1 MTIKPIIS
9 LSAFFVGY
17 IVFLLIGRALSE
29 YKIKKEGAREKW
41 QYPAS
46 EEYKAHSSTKRA
58 LQGYY
63 SKNYNVNKGA

>member
-29 YKIKKEGAREKW
+29 YKIKKEEASLDCANN
-41 QYPAS
+41 PA
-46 EEYKAHSSTKRA
+46 
-58 LQGYY
+58 GYY
-63 SKNYNVNKGA
+63 KNDAINNYYKRKGA